1 MSTMTLSVRLPESD
15 VKRFEK
21 LANELGT
28 LRPDF
33 LRQAL
38 KRGVDDLMFE
48 RACHVY
54 RSGEATLARAAEIA
68 GLSLPEMISKLRDAD
83 LELSYGVAELRRDMQ
98 P

>member
-1 MSTMTLSVRLPESD
+1 MNTVTLSMRLPESD
-15 VKRFEK
+15 VKRFES

-28 LRPDF
+28 LRPAF

-54 RSGEATLARAAEIA
+54 RNGEATLARAAEIA
-68 GLSLPEMISKLRDAD
+68 GLSLPEMMAKLRDAG
-83 LELSYGVAELRRDMQ
+83 LELNYGVAELQRDLQ
-98 P
+98 S